1 MVSGIGVID
10 WPTTPWLV
18 MAIVLLDTNCGLV
31 NPTGAACHC
40 RRRVPAAIAAGRVDP
55 AVTRANARCI
65 DDATAEIEMIYDA
78 AQLVRSRTDPGAP
91 QQLTDQ
97 LVNLVR
103 SGRFQVLG

>member
-1 MVSGIGVID
+1 
-10 WPTTPWLV
+10 
-18 MAIVLLDTNCGLV
+18 
-31 NPTGAACHC
+31 
-40 RRRVPAAIAAGRVDP
+40 
-55 AVTRANARCI
+55 VTRANARCI